1 MARPGLQRFTHR
13 FALGTLIF
21 NVGVIL
27 WGAFVRATGS
37 GAGCGDHW
45 PTCNGE
51 VVPRAENIETLIE
64 FTHRATSGVA
74 LLLTVALLVL
84 AMRAFPARH
93 RARRAAGAT
102 MVFMIGEALVG
113 AALVLLQLVGDNDSL
128 ARAGIMAVHLVNTFL
143 LLGAFTLTWWFARG
157 GARLRLRGSG
167 VAGGLLGAAVV
178 AALMV
183 GASGGITALGDTLFP
198 AGSLAEGI
206 RQDLSPTAHV
216 LVKLRVFHP
225 LLAFLTAGLSVVAA
239 AVSAGTRPTP
249 LVKRAAV
256 GVAALFGLQLLA
268 GGINLLLLA
277 PVWMQM
283 LHLLLA
289 DLVWIALVLLAAAR
303 LGEPSLSPAMAR
315 PPAGA
320 RPSPA

>member
-102 MVFMIGEALVG
+102 MVFMIGEALVA

-128 ARAGIMAVHLVNTFL
+128 ARAGIMAVHLDNTFL